1 MSARMALVLLAL
13 AVVAAVTL
21 VLYPISEID
30 PGVSSGVLYV
40 LGVLIV
46 TAGRGLRLGLA
57 TAVAS
62 ALALD
67 YFHTDPTGEF
77 VTGKSAGDIVAIF
90 SVTLTAVVGALI
102 ADVAR
107 KRAVESEERRVR
119 LAEVNESRARVLAA
133 GNRER
138 EQVVR
143 DIHDGAQQRLVH
155 TVINLKHGV
164 RQLD

>member
-1 MSARMALVLLAL
+1 M
-13 AVVAAVTL
+13 
-21 VLYPISEID
+21 
-30 PGVSSGVLYV
+30 SSGVLYV

-46 TAGRGLRLGLA
+46 TASRGLRLGLA

-62 ALALD
+62 ALTLD
-67 YFHTDPTGEF
+67 DFPPTDGEF

-143 DIHDGAQQRLVH
+143 DIHDGAQQRLRA
-155 TVINLKHGV
+155 HGHQPQA
-164 RQLD
+164 RRAPARS